1 MLPTDSHLKKSVDY
15 VLCAICHIYPEFF
28 TRIMEWMGI
37 VIIPDF
43 GLSASISDDRKDSSH
58 YTTSMTDDSK
68 EASNALGQSVET
80 TEPPQ
85 SILLQDF
92 KQMCLDE
99 SHLSTLAYVCKS
111 SIAIK
116 QLLESGFPAVLA
128 QGLFEFGNRV
138 ISTFADSWSQPEG
151 MTDSCKSM
159 SGTTVTG
166 DKDSTTQNHTGK
178 SFRINCV
185 TYIYIDN
192 NQLRHICFTACMK
205 SYVSDAV

>member
-80 TEPPQ
+80 AEPPQ

-128 QGLFEFGNRV
+128 QGLFEFCNRV

-166 DKDSTTQNHTGK
+166 DKDNMTQNHTGK
-178 SFRINCV
+178 SFRIDCV

-205 SYVSDAV
+205 SYVLGAI